1 MSIFKSALYFVLNYP
16 MIDKL
21 VIGIEN
27 KYQIEELKKVIKEYK
42 YIKYPTR
49 FKSNDLKLIN
59 PYNWPK

>member
-1 MSIFKSALYFVLNYP
+1 MSTFKSALYLVLNYLT
-16 MIDKL
+16 IDKIL
-21 VIGIEN
+21 IGIEN
-27 KYQIEELKKVIKEYK
+27 KDQFDELKKVIKEYK